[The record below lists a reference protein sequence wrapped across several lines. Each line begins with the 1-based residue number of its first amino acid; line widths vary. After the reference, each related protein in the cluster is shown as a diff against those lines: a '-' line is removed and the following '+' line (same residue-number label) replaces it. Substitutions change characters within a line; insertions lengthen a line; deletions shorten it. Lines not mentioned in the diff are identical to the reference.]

1 MTLNVIL
8 QAEAVNRV
16 LGLTTNLVVAT
27 NTSGMVGRV
36 IAQTTSTAVS
46 ILDSTSTTSST
57 AVNIW
62 TGTMTA
68 GQVLQL
74 NWPYLS
80 GLALLPGNGTINVD
94 WN

>member
-1 MTLNVIL
+1 MTINVIL

-27 NTSGMVGRV
+27 NTSGMVGR
-36 IAQTTSTAVS
+36 IFCQSTSSAVA

-57 AVNIW
+57 GNTIW
-62 TGTMTA
+62 SGTMTT
-68 GQVLQL
+68 GQLIQL

-80 GLALLPGNGTINVD
+80 GLAILPGNGTINVD